1 MAAQRYR
8 VTDIVTIKDS
18 ADPFWTRVR
27 MALGAMRPMRQER
40 EPAYGQAAIARSI
53 GMKPRLGAR
62 LEEELAAAWTRSV
75 ERKVSLSLLVIELDR
90 FKDYFTAYGKAD
102 ADDCLLLVLQAIRD
116 VLPRE
121 GDRVLRMGRASFVV
135 VLPDFPVLMA
145 RTTAQKIAI
154 AVRDLGLAH
163 KESHAGIL
171 TVGIGLAVGNPR
183 GHYDRKFF
191 ETAAEALKK
200 AQRRGLNRI
209 EAVDL
214 RPAQQRQRKAG

>member
-1 MAAQRYR
+1 M
-8 VTDIVTIKDS
+8 TDIVTMKVT

-27 MALGAMRPMRQER
+27 MALGAARPAQVER
-40 EPAYGQAAIARSI
+40 APAYGKAAMARSI

-62 LEEELAAAWTRSV
+62 LEEELVTAWMRSA

-90 FKDYFTAYGKAD
+90 FKEYSTGYGKLEIE
-102 ADDCLLLVLQAIRD
+102 DCLISVRDAIRA

-121 GDRVLRMGRASFVV
+121 GDSVLRLGQASFVV

-145 RTTAQKIAI
+145 RATAQKIAS

-163 KESHAGIL
+163 KESHAGIV
-171 TVGIGLAVGNPR
+171 TAGIGLAVGNPR
-183 GHYDRKFF
+183 GNYDRKFF
-191 ETAAEALKK
+191 ETAAEALIK

-214 RPAQQRQRKAG
+214 RPAQERKRKAAS